1 MTTRDISILDP
12 IPRHQTAVIEVPSG
26 LKEEESLKV
35 LCNKTSRFKTQCIMI
50 QLYTVQMIFC
60 YLFSFQLFSSFVQI
74 EPQYLPEEAKL
85 IHEECKGAFCG
96 RRLSG
101 IY

>member
-1 MTTRDISILDP
+1 MYNIMRQLNP
-12 IPRHQTAVIEVPSG
+12 V
-26 LKEEESLKV
+26 
-35 LCNKTSRFKTQCIMI
+35 IMI
-50 QLYTVQMIFC
+50 FFYF
-60 YLFSFQLFSSFVQI
+60 FQLFSSFVQI

>member
-1 MTTRDISILDP
+1 MY
-12 IPRHQTAVIEVPSG
+12 
-26 LKEEESLKV
+26 
-35 LCNKTSRFKTQCIMI
+35 NIMR
-50 QLYTVQMIFC
+50 QLNPELMIFF
-60 YLFSFQLFSSFVQI
+60 LISFQLFSSFVQI

-96 RRLSG
+96 KRLSE